1 MSTDSLQL
9 VGKKLGEMK
18 LTENLNTDMS
28 PDITVRAIL
37 INILTYDTRYVWFW
51 RSKILFWSITDHN
64 DTYKPL
70 ILLLV
75 RVSTLSKPA
84 VMTSEAIF

>member
-37 INILTYDTRYVWFW
+37 INILTYDTRYV
-51 RSKILFWSITDHN
+51 
-64 DTYKPL
+64 
-70 ILLLV
+70 
-75 RVSTLSKPA
+75 
-84 VMTSEAIF
+84 